1 MMDDNHFLRP
11 KQPLGNYQTAERF
24 AGSAACVADDVCV
37 AFGETEDGEDVC
49 AVSTTVRR
57 RERGKRRVPMRASMQ
72 VTTASLLSLSVR
84 WQLESSLVG
93 YAPLGREREMAF
105 CESGGVLRVGGFD
118 VCYVGHVDCCRCMP
132 AG

>member
-1 MMDDNHFLRP
+1 MGTDRGYMMDDNHFLRP

-37 AFGETEDGEDVC
+37 AFGEAEDGEDVD
-49 AVSTTVRR
+49 A
-57 RERGKRRVPMRASMQ
+57 RVHAGDDGQ
-72 VTTASLLSLSVR
+72 FA
-84 WQLESSLVG
+84 
-93 YAPLGREREMAF
+93 LGREREMAF